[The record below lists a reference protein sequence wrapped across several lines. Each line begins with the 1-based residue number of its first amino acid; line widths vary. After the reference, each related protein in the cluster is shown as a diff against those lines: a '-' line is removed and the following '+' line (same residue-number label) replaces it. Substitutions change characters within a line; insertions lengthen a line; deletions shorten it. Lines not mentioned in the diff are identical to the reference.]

1 VFCIWK
7 EQPSIILTINNSNIL
22 NVVKKL
28 QEKDKQKDDF
38 LAIVTHD
45 LKTPLNSIIALTE
58 MCCLSEDI
66 NELKKTIDIVRKNSY
81 LLLSITND
89 VLDYSQIKNGTL
101 KLVPSDI
108 YLNELLDELVDVF
121 EIQLKLKGLR
131 LRSELKLE
139 SMAICNDV
147 NRLK

>member
-1 VFCIWK
+1 M
-7 EQPSIILTINNSNIL
+7 
-22 NVVKKL
+22 VKKL